1 MPPKSATT
9 CICIQPSPYNAPST
23 FVAHHTHRPTSRVCL
38 RRAQTCPTT
47 SHSTLQPTERLR
59 MMPATPSSTRGRFHT
74 EGRIRGIVSVCRLLV
89 RLRAMVRR
97 LHTHSLVSL
106 TMLLSA
112 KLDNNVSLLRR
123 SQASPISDLNGA
135 RRGPSTPLVYPRPSP
150 DPAFPPSVHIQP
162 IRPPVIPK
170 STSSGPRTHV
180 GEAIWADMSS
190 SRPCVIHASRT
201 ISGPLHH
208 CVAHICEP
216 RNTPNVPT
224 SGSIARFN
232 TLSTY
237 HWQPTARTCASALKW
252 HGTRGRLGSG
262 GLSIS

>member
-9 CICIQPSPYNAPST
+9 SICIQPSLYNAPST
-23 FVAHHTHRPTSRVCL
+23 FLAHHTHPPTSRICL
-38 RRAQTCPTT
+38 RRAQTGPTT
-47 SHSTLQPTERLR
+47 SHSTLQPTEWLR
-59 MMPATPSSTRGRFHT
+59 MMPATPSSTRGRVHT

-89 RLRAMVRR
+89 RLRLMVRR

-112 KLDNNVSLLRR
+112 NLDINVFLLRR
-123 SQASPISDLNGA
+123 SQASRISDLNGA
-135 RRGPSTPLVYPRPSP
+135 RRALDSSRPDHRQTSHFLLLCIYNP
-150 DPAFPPSVHIQP
+150 F
-162 IRPPVIPK
+162 RPPVVPK
-170 STSSGPRTHV
+170 STSSAPRTRV

-190 SRPCVIHASRT
+190 SRPRAIHASRT
-201 ISGPLHH
+201 ISGPLHYR
-208 CVAHICEP
+208 VTLICEP
-216 RNTPNVPT
+216 RNMPNVPT